1 MQAPRLLVLAPLRV
15 EAMALGPRATSRVGP
30 ATLEIE
36 RIGMGLTKARDAAH
50 RLRATGLSTTGPRAA
65 LAKTVAPW
73 AAGARAAAPVAPAAA
88 APPYAAV
95 AVAGLG
101 GGLGDD
107 LVPGELVV
115 ADRLIDTEGTE
126 VARLASA
133 PLLSAELRRLGLR
146 ARTGTIVSTDHIV
159 TGDERA
165 ALAALGATAVDME
178 STAVAAQGWG
188 MPLAVLRA
196 ISDTPGEELFS
207 PAGARGAWA
216 GLRALRASR
225 HALANWAAAVGQ
237 REILLAEPRS
247 FCAGVRRAIET
258 VERAL
263 DRYGAPVYVRRQIV
277 HNAHVVSQ
285 LEEAGAVFVEELAEV
300 PDGSCVV
307 FSAHGV
313 GTAVHE
319 EAAARQMF
327 SIDAT
332 CPLVS
337 KVHNE
342 ARRFAGSGRQLVL
355 IGHAGHDEVE
365 GTLGTVPGTALVS
378 SADDVTVIDLDPSR
392 PTAFITQTTLA
403 TDEVAGVIT
412 ALGQRFSDLA
422 RPAASD
428 ICYATQNRQ
437 EAVRQMAP
445 DCDVV
450 LVVGSPNSSNSNR
463 LVEVARRCGTSA
475 HLVDSK
481 LDLRLSWLVGARRV
495 GVTAGAS
502 APEELV
508 REVVDCVAALG
519 SASVEERSTGNE
531 HVSFPLPMEVR

>member
-65 LAKTVAPW
+65 GAKTVAPW

-126 VARLASA
+126 VARLVSA

-422 RPAASD
+422 RPAGSD

>member
-65 LAKTVAPW
+65 GAKTVAPW

-422 RPAASD
+422 RPAGSD

>member
-1 MQAPRLLVLAPLRV
+1 VQAPRLLVLAPLRV

-36 RIGMGLTKARDAAH
+36 RIGMGPAKARDAAH

>member
-115 ADRLIDTEGTE
+115 ADRLIDAEGTE

-196 ISDTPGEELFS
+196 ISDTPGQELFS

-285 LEEAGAVFVEELAEV
+285 LEEAGAIFVEELAEV

-327 SIDAT
+327 TIDAT

-412 ALGQRFSDLA
+412 ALGERFSDLA

>member
-36 RIGMGLTKARDAAH
+36 RIGMGPAKARDAAH

-133 PLLSAELRRLGLR
+133 PLLSAELQRLGLR

-422 RPAASD
+422 RPAGSD

>member
-1 MQAPRLLVLAPLRV
+1 
-15 EAMALGPRATSRVGP
+15 MALGPGPTPRVGP
-30 ATLEIE
+30 AILEIE
-36 RIGMGLTKARDAAH
+36 RIGMGLTKAGHAAR
-50 RLRATGLSTTGPRAA
+50 RLSTGRLSTGRLSTAGLSTTGLREGPG
-65 LAKTVAPW
+65 APE
-73 AAGARAAAPVAPAAA
+73 PAE
-88 APPYAAV
+88 PYYAAV

-101 GGLGDD
+101 GGLGND
-107 LVPGELVV
+107 LVPGDLVV
-115 ADRLIDTEGTE
+115 ADRLIDAEGRE

-133 PLLSAELRRLGLR
+133 PLLAAELQRLGLR

-159 TGDERA
+159 TGQERG

-178 STAVAAQGWG
+178 STSVASQGWG
-188 MPLAVLRA
+188 LPLAVLRA

-225 HALANWAAAVGQ
+225 HALANWAAAVGK

-277 HNAHVVSQ
+277 HNAHVVSR
-285 LEEAGAVFVEELAEV
+285 LEEAGAVFVEELTEV
-300 PDGSCVV
+300 PDGSHVV

-327 SIDAT
+327 TIDAT

-378 SADDVTVIDLDPSR
+378 SADEVAVIDLDPSK

-403 TDEVAGVIT
+403 TDEVIGVVT
-412 ALGQRFSDLA
+412 ALGQRFSDLS

-463 LVEVARRCGTSA
+463 LVEVARRCGTNA

-481 LDLRLSWLVGARRV
+481 VDLRLSWLAGARRV

>member
-65 LAKTVAPW
+65 GAKTVAPW

-327 SIDAT
+327 TIDAT

-422 RPAASD
+422 RPAGSD

>member
-1 MQAPRLLVLAPLRV
+1 VQAPRLLVLAPLRV

-65 LAKTVAPW
+65 GAKTVAPW

-126 VARLASA
+126 VARLVSA

>member
-65 LAKTVAPW
+65 GAKTVAPW

-327 SIDAT
+327 TIDAT

>member
-65 LAKTVAPW
+65 GAKTVAPW

-285 LEEAGAVFVEELAEV
+285 LEEAGAIFVEELAEV

-327 SIDAT
+327 TIDAT

>member
-65 LAKTVAPW
+65 GAKTVAPW

-285 LEEAGAVFVEELAEV
+285 LEEAGAIFVEELAEV

-327 SIDAT
+327 TIDAT

-422 RPAASD
+422 RPAGSD

-463 LVEVARRCGTSA
+463 LVEVARRCGASA

>member
-36 RIGMGLTKARDAAH
+36 RIGMGPAKARDAAH

>member
-36 RIGMGLTKARDAAH
+36 RIGMGPAKARDAAH

-65 LAKTVAPW
+65 GAKTVAPW

-126 VARLASA
+126 VARLVSA

>member
-1 MQAPRLLVLAPLRV
+1 VQSPRLLVLAPLRI
-15 EAMALGPRATSRVGP
+15 EAMALGPGAISRVGP

-36 RIGMGLTKARDAAH
+36 RTGMGLTKAHDAAR
-50 RLRATGLSTTGPRAA
+50 RLRATGPG
-65 LAKTVAPW
+65 
-73 AAGARAAAPVAPAAA
+73 APAGE
-88 APPYAAV
+88 APQYVAV

-101 GGLGDD
+101 GGLGND
-107 LVPGELVV
+107 LVPGDLVV
-115 ADRLIDTEGTE
+115 ADRLIDTKGTE

-133 PLLSAELRRLGLR
+133 PLLSAELQRLGLR

-165 ALAALGATAVDME
+165 VLAALGATAVDME
-178 STAVAAQGWG
+178 STAVASQAWG
-188 MPLAVLRA
+188 VPLAVLRA
-196 ISDTPGEELFS
+196 ISDTPGQELFS

-300 PDGSCVV
+300 PDGSYVV

-313 GTAVHE
+313 GNSVHE

-327 SIDAT
+327 TIDAT

-378 SADDVTVIDLDPSR
+378 SAEDVAVIDLDASR

-403 TDEVAGVIT
+403 TDEVVGVIT
-412 ALGQRFSDLA
+412 ALGERFSDLA